1 MVKEKLVALCADDF
15 GLSHGVSLGILEAI
29 SAGRLTGVSA
39 IVTGPRWPAMGREL
53 ARRAP
58 DADIGLHLNL
68 TLGSPLGP
76 MPKFAPKGVFPP
88 ISKVIKLAV
97 RGKLPLDELESEIDR
112 QLDQFEAV
120 IDKAPD
126 HVDGHQHV
134 HVLSPIRDILFDALI
149 KRGLEGQVWLR
160 DVSDSMHR
168 ILSRRSQI
176 SKALSVRA
184 LAKGFAKEA
193 RQRGFEVNDGF
204 SGFSAFDPAQDYARE
219 FHHYLRSPGSR
230 HLIMCHPG
238 YVDEDLKLLDPVTV
252 TRAQELEFLLSPK
265 LIELLENNGVLL
277 ARLSQ
282 I

>member
-1 MVKEKLVALCADDF
+1 MVKEKIIALCADDY
-15 GLSHGVSLGILEAI
+15 GLSYGVSLGILEAI
-29 SAGRLTGVSA
+29 AAGRLTGVSA
-39 IVTGPRWPAMGREL
+39 LVTGSRWPTMGREL
-53 ARRAP
+53 VRRAA

-88 ISKVIKLAV
+88 IAKVIRLAV
-97 RGKLPLDELESEIDR
+97 RGKLPLGEIEAEIDR

-120 IDKAPD
+120 IEKAPD

-134 HVLSPIRDILFDALI
+134 HVLGPIRDILFDALI
-149 KRGLEGQVWLR
+149 KRSLEGQVWLR
-160 DVSDSMHR
+160 DVSDTLPR

-193 RQRGFEVNDGF
+193 RQRGFDVNDGF
-204 SGFSAFDPAQDYARE
+204 SGFSDFDPTKDYAQQ
-219 FHHYLRSPGSR
+219 FHRYLQSTGAR

-238 YVDEDLKLLDPVTV
+238 YVDEDLKLIDPVTV
-252 TRAQELEFLLSPK
+252 TRSQELEFLLSPT
-265 LIELLENNGVLL
+265 LIDLFEKNGVLL

>member
-1 MVKEKLVALCADDF
+1 MKEKLLALCADDF
-15 GLSHGVSLGILEAI
+15 GLSYGVSLGILEAI
-29 SAGRLTGVSA
+29 SAGRLSCVSA
-39 IVTGPRWPAMGREL
+39 IVTSPHWPAMGREL
-53 ARRAP
+53 ARRAL
-58 DADIGLHLNL
+58 DVDIGLHLNL

-88 ISKVIKLAV
+88 VAKVIRLAV
-97 RGKLPLDELESEIDR
+97 WGKLPLDEIKAEIDR
-112 QLDQFEAV
+112 QLNQFEAV
-120 IDKAPD
+120 NDKAPD
-126 HVDGHQHV
+126 YVDGHQHV
-134 HVLSPIRDILFDALI
+134 HVLGPIRDILFEALI
-149 KRGLEGQVWLR
+149 KRGLEGRVWLR
-160 DVSDSMHR
+160 DVSDSMRR

-204 SGFSAFDPAQDYARE
+204 SGFSDFDPAKDYARE
-219 FHHYLRSPGSR
+219 FYHYLRSPGSR
-230 HLIMCHPG
+230 HVIMCHPG

-252 TRAQELEFLLSPK
+252 TRTQELEFLLSPK
-265 LIELLENNGVLL
+265 FIEILENSGVLL